1 MSFLIENFEIYFDNK
16 FPDLNFK
23 EYFSYNVQNKKF
35 MLKKSNKYFFQIVFD
50 HPILKDFFY

>member
-35 MLKKSNKYFFQIVFD
+35 MLKKSNKYFF
-50 HPILKDFFY
+50 